1 MKPMSGCSQFMCS
14 FVDKTE
20 KCYNQNMSPAIPKDK
35 WRKGSQDVEAIIHCA
50 EWLSLETK
58 ESDVAGSCSLMKALD
73 MKMMAA
79 QLTTK
84 PRVEYGS
91 FGKASSSVMCLFL

>member
-1 MKPMSGCSQFMCS
+1 MCS

-58 ESDVAGSCSLMKALD
+58 ESGSPFTLGYLV
-73 MKMMAA
+73 
-79 QLTTK
+79 Q
-84 PRVEYGS
+84 E
-91 FGKASSSVMCLFL
+91 